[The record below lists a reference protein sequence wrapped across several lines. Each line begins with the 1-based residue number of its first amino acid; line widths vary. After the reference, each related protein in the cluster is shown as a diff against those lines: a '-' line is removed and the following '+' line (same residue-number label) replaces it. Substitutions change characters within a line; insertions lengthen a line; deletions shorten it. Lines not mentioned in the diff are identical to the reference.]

1 MLSVAKVFQ
10 NHMILQRNRPIRIWG
25 TAAPLAQ
32 VQAAIG
38 TDRAVVCADTDGTW
52 ALELPPR
59 EASAG
64 NHLHIESGSEQID
77 LQDIG
82 IGEVWLAGGQSN
94 MEFHMK
100 FDRDYDAA
108 LAAGRFRDI
117 RFYDVPEIAYDG
129 EEKDFDYSQFGFW
142 RKATP
147 EDLGFFSAVAYYFAD
162 RIGAELDVP
171 VGIIG
176 CNWGG
181 TMASAW
187 MDPKYLEN
195 TEGDVWLKEYE
206 ENQPRNLAA
215 YEAGFAANP
224 NNNRVILLD
233 DPMNIKTMRDG
244 LSREEQAAFVEQI
257 MAMAGVADLG
267 EDAPPLMN
275 YGPKSEQN
283 PGALY
288 HHMLKTVAPCSLR
301 GVIWY
306 QGESDDRHPEVYAT
320 VFSQMIRSWRDLWKE
335 ELPFLFVQLAPFE
348 KWLFC
353 TGRAFPLLRRQQELV
368 SKTVP
373 HTWMTTSGD
382 AGMQWD
388 IHPKDKKP
396 IGQRLALLALG
407 HVYGK
412 DLLCDAPELLRAEKR
427 VGDIQLCFTHA
438 EGLYLDGDLFET
450 LELLDADGKRVTAD
464 EAVLDGNSLIL
475 RGCGGAAAIRYAQTP
490 FFTAKLFNAAGIPA
504 KPFEAKI

>member
-10 NHMILQRNRPIRIWG
+10 NHMVLQRNKPLRIWG
-25 TAAPLAQ
+25 TADPNTR
-32 VQAAIG
+32 VMAAL
-38 TDRAVVCADTDGTW
+38 DAERVSVYADADGSW
-52 ALELPPR
+52 MLEFPPR
-59 EASAG
+59 NAG
-64 NHLHIESGSEQID
+64 LGCVLHIVSGSEQIK
-77 LQDIG
+77 LTDIA

-100 FDRDYDAA
+100 FDRGYAA
-108 LAAGRFRDI
+108 VLAAANFRDI
-117 RFYDVPEIAYDG
+117 RFFDVPEIAYDG
-129 EEKDFDYSQFGFW
+129 EEDDFDYSQFGFW

-147 EDLGFFSAVAYYFAD
+147 EDLGYFSAVAYYFSD
-162 RIGAELDVP
+162 RIGEELDAP
-171 VGIIG
+171 IGIIG

-187 MDPKYLEN
+187 TDPTYLEN
-195 TEGDVWLKEYE
+195 TEGDVWLREYE
-206 ENQPRNLAA
+206 ETKPLDLSA

-233 DPMNIKTMRDG
+233 DPMNIRTMRDG

-267 EDAPPLMN
+267 EDGPPLMN

-288 HHMLKTVAPCSLR
+288 RHMLKTVAPCSIR

-306 QGESDDRHPEVYAT
+306 QGESDDRHSEVYAT
-320 VFSQMIRSWRDLWKE
+320 VFSQMIRCWRDLWGE

-348 KWLFC
+348 KWLFASGK
-353 TGRAFPLLRRQQELV
+353 TYPTLRRQQELV

-373 HTWMTTSGD
+373 GVWMTTSGD
-382 AGMQWD
+382 AGMRWD
-388 IHPKDKKP
+388 IHPKEKKP

-407 HVYGK
+407 HVYGR

-427 VGDIQLCFTHA
+427 DGDIHLYFDHA
-438 EGLYLDGDLFET
+438 DGLYSDGDLFEA
-450 LELLDADGKRVTAD
+450 LELLDANGKRVTAD
-464 EAVLDGNSLIL
+464 EAVLDGDTLIL
-475 RGCGGAAAIRYAQTP
+475 RGCGGAATVRYAQTP

-504 KPFEAKI
+504 KPFETNV

>member
-10 NHMILQRNRPIRIWG
+10 NHMILQRSKPIRIWG
-25 TAAPLAQ
+25 TAEPNTR
-32 VQAAIG
+32 V
-38 TDRAVVCADTDGTW
+38 TAVLDAERVSVCADADGSW
-52 ALELPPR
+52 MLELPPQ
-59 EASAG
+59 EAGVGSV
-64 NHLHIESGSEQID
+64 LQIKSGSEQIE
-77 LQDIG
+77 LTDIA

-100 FDRDYDAA
+100 FDRNYDAM
-108 LAAGRFRDI
+108 LSAGKFRDI
-117 RFYDVPEIAYDG
+117 RFFDVPEIAYDG
-129 EEKDFDYSQFGFW
+129 EEKDFDYSRFGLW
-142 RKATP
+142 RRATP
-147 EDLGFFSAVAYYFAD
+147 EDLGYFSAVGWYFAD
-162 RIGAELDVP
+162 RIGEELDVP

-187 MDPKYLEN
+187 TDPAYLKN
-195 TEGDVWLKEYE
+195 TEGDVWLREYE
-206 ENQPRNLAA
+206 DNQPRDLNA
-215 YEAGFAANP
+215 YEAGFRANP
-224 NNNRVILLD
+224 NNNRTTMLE

-244 LSREEQAAFVEQI
+244 LSREEQAAFAQQI
-257 MAMAGVADLG
+257 LAMAGVK
-267 EDAPPLMN
+267 DATELVN

-288 HHMLKTVAPCSLR
+288 HHMLKTVAPYSLR

-320 VFSQMIRSWRDLWKE
+320 VFSQMIRCWRDLWGE

-348 KWLFC
+348 KWLIASGK
-353 TGRAFPLLRRQQELV
+353 TYPLLRRQQEQV

-373 HTWMTTSGD
+373 NTWMTTSGD

-388 IHPKDKKP
+388 IHPKEKKP

-407 HVYGK
+407 HVYGR
-412 DLLCDAPELLRAEKR
+412 DLLCDAPELLRTEKR
-427 VGDIQLCFTHA
+427 DGDLFLHFAHA

-450 LELLDADGKRVTAD
+450 LELLGADGKRVAASG
-464 EAVLDGNSLIL
+464 AVLDGDSLIL
-475 RGCGGAAAIRYAQTP
+475 RSCGSAVTIRYARTP

-504 KPFEAKI
+504 KPFETNV

>member
-1 MLSVAKVFQ
+1 MLSVANVFQ
-10 NHMILQRNRPIRIWG
+10 NHMVLQRNKPLRIWG
-25 TAAPLAQ
+25 TAEPFAS
-32 VQAAIG
+32 VQAMLG
-38 TDRAVVCADTDGTW
+38 TECAAVRADADGVW

-59 EASAG
+59 EAG
-64 NHLHIESGSEQID
+64 VNNHLHVESGGEQID

-100 FDRDYDAA
+100 FDRDYDAV
-108 LAAGRFRDI
+108 LAAAQFRDI

-129 EEKDFDYSQFGFW
+129 EERDFDYSQFGFW
-142 RKATP
+142 RKATA
-147 EDLGFFSAVAYYFAD
+147 EDLGYFSAVAYYFAD
-162 RIGAELDVP
+162 RVGAELDVP
-171 VGIIG
+171 IGIIG

-181 TMASAW
+181 TTASAW
-187 MDPKYLEN
+187 TEPRYLEG
-195 TEGDVWLKEYE
+195 TEGDVWLREYE
-206 ENQPRNLAA
+206 ENMPRDLAA

-224 NNNRVILLD
+224 NNNRVTLLD

-244 LSREEQAAFVEQI
+244 LSREEQTAFVEQI
-257 MAMAGVADLG
+257 MAMAGVEDLG

-288 HHMLKTVAPCSLR
+288 HHMLKTVAPYSLR

-306 QGESDDRHPEVYAT
+306 QGESDDRHPEVYAAVLT
-320 VFSQMIRSWRDLWKE
+320 QMIRCWRDLWSE

-353 TGRAFPLLRRQQELV
+353 TGQAYPLLRQQQELV
-368 SKTVP
+368 SRTVP
-373 HTWMTTSGD
+373 NTWMTTSGD

-388 IHPKDKKP
+388 IHPKCKKP

-412 DLLCDAPELLRAEKR
+412 ELLCDAPELLQAEKR
-427 VGDIQLCFTHA
+427 DGGISLRFAHS
-438 EGLYLDGDLFET
+438 EGLYLDRDLFET
-450 LELLDADGKRVTAD
+450 LELLDVEGRRVTAG
-464 EAVLDGNSLIL
+464 EAALDGDCLIL
-475 RGCGGAAAIRYAQTP
+475 SGCDGAVAIRYAQTP
-490 FFTAKLFNAAGIPA
+490 FYRAAIFNAAGIPA
-504 KPFEAKI
+504 KPFEASV